1 MLSKKIIL
9 TGIVGMVLLACSG
22 KALGGTFSF
31 ELSIGSRHHIAEPIR
46 PRFGR
51 RPFQKKHILIAP
63 HQRTF
68 LKRRP
73 QPHKVVVVHPPR
85 RRHIAVNLVPNV
97 TITRREVVVE
107 PATVTVWITNS
118 NGSQT
123 SVSLRKSGPG
133 FIGPRGEW
141 YPSMPTNEQLRV
153 VYGF

>member
-1 MLSKKIIL
+1 MLGKKIIL
-9 TGIVGMVLLACSG
+9 TGVVGMVLLACTG

-31 ELSIGSRHHIAEPIR
+31 RLSIGSRHHIAEPIA
-46 PRFGR
+46 PRLR
-51 RPFQKKHILIAP
+51 RSPFHNKHISIRP

-73 QPHKVVVVHPPR
+73 RPRKVVVVHPPR
-85 RRHIAVNLVPNV
+85 RRHIAVNLVPNI
-97 TITRREVVVE
+97 TITKREVVVE
-107 PATVTVWITNS
+107 PTTVTVWITNS

-141 YPSMPTNEQLRV
+141 YPTMPTNEQLRV

>member
-9 TGIVGMVLLACSG
+9 ISIVGMVLLACSG

-31 ELSIGSRHHIAEPIR
+31 RLSIGSKRHIAEPIR
-46 PRFGR
+46 PGFR
-51 RPFQKKHILIAP
+51 RPSFHKKHIFIRP

-73 QPHKVVVVHPPR
+73 HPRKVVVLRRPR
-85 RRHIAVNLVPNV
+85 THRIAVNLVPTVIV
-97 TITRREVVVE
+97 TKPPITVE
-107 PATVTVWITNS
+107 PTTITVWITNS

-141 YPSMPTNEQLRV
+141 YPNMPTNEQLRM

>member
-22 KALGGTFSF
+22 KALGGTFSLR
-31 ELSIGSRHHIAEPIR
+31 LSA
-46 PRFGR
+46 GR
-51 RPFQKKHILIAP
+51 RHYISQPIVPRLRRPSFRKKHIFIRP
-63 HQRTF
+63 HQRNF

-73 QPHKVVVVHPPR
+73 RPQKVVVVRRPR
-85 RRHIAVNLVPNV
+85 THRIAVNLVPTVIV
-97 TITRREVVVE
+97 TKPRITVE
-107 PATVTVWITNS
+107 PTTITVWITNS

-141 YPSMPTNEQLRV
+141 YHNMPTNEQLRM

>member
-1 MLSKKIIL
+1 
-9 TGIVGMVLLACSG
+9 MVLLACSG
-22 KALGGTFSF
+22 KALGGTFSLRLSTARKNF
-31 ELSIGSRHHIAEPIR
+31 IAESIGPGFRH
-46 PRFGR
+46 
-51 RPFQKKHILIAP
+51 RPFHNKHIFIQP

-68 LKRRP
+68 LKRQPR
-73 QPHKVVVVHPPR
+73 PHKVAVVSRPLTR
-85 RRHIAVNLVPNV
+85 GIAVNLVPTVN
-97 TITRREVVVE
+97 ITTREVAVE

-141 YPSMPTNEQLRV
+141 YPNMPTNEQLRM